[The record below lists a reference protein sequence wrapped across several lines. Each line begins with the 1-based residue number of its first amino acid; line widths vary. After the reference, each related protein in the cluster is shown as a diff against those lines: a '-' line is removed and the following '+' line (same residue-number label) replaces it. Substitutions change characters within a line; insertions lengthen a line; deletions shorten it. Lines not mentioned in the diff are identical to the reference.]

1 MVKPIWLERVCN
13 HIRSSRGMVS
23 VELAIGLATLT
34 FVFIAA
40 LSALGVLLVQLNL
53 IDVAHNAARMAAR
66 GQATQAPANIE
77 LIEQYSQG
85 SIYVQANREIKFWL
99 RPISLTAVAKVVVE

>member
-1 MVKPIWLERVCN
+1 MVKRFWLERVVF
-13 HIRSSRGMVS
+13 HIRSNQGMVT

-40 LSALGVLLVQLNL
+40 ISALGVLLVQLNL

-66 GQATQAPANIE
+66 GQQIETPANIQ
-77 LIEQYSQG
+77 LEQRYQAG
-85 SIYVQANREIKFWL
+85 TILVQASREINFWM
-99 RPISLTAVAKVVVE
+99 RPISLSARAKVVVE